1 MSGRRSNVK
10 VGLVLIAIAALLVL
24 TAIGVWKLGTWIG
37 FFLVYNWIFNQ
48 ITSYGMNTYV
58 ARIASILLGCAV
70 WFGAVYLWKK
80 NRKWSVGVIVALIV
94 LQSTFLFFAERN
106 RYFSATTGEPTKY
119 YTINPMTQE
128 IQVFDREVYD
138 AFGQKSQ
145 RVNFEIAQQ
154 IERQRATRHFP
165 NEEIPPERI
174 KNFYDFSSGQP
185 LVYYSQDGQG
195 RYHFYLHE
203 GFDPHTGRVLL
214 PVSAEVVDTVEGQSG
229 ASSYSPIPTR
239 WENGDWVVFALMIG
253 GVISLALF
261 IWGIVAISR
270 VMKTQRHRVYGDILH
285 SNLKSWEKQELLRLL
300 APLRDDQ
307 VLTVIKDRRFQEIL
321 RSRGLRTWE
330 KETLLGNFIR
340 GAYSWFS

>member
-195 RYHFYLHE
+195 RIHLYLRD
-203 GFDPHTGRVLL
+203 GYDIKTGVQLQ
-214 PVSAEVVDTVEGQSG
+214 PVTATVVDQATVQN
-229 ASSYSPIPTR
+229 ASSVVSPVLPAQDNSPPPTAPSLPQIVGTTISTTPPPPVGGLNEEQIR
-239 WENGDWVVFALMIG
+239 AIEPDEEVTMITLGVVI
-253 GVISLALF
+253 
-261 IWGIVAISR
+261 IVALVAIATFLAIR
-270 VMKTQRHRVYGDILH
+270 TFRAPATQA
-285 SNLKSWEKQELLRLL
+285 
-300 APLRDDQ
+300 APPA
-307 VLTVIKDRRFQEIL
+307 
-321 RSRGLRTWE
+321 RGGR
-330 KETLLGNFIR
+330 
-340 GAYSWFS
+340 